1 MKTYQVTD
9 FRKNFADLLDEVQA
23 EPVVLSRYHADL
35 AVLMSK
41 AHYDRLV
48 LRAAPDTAEHETLI
62 TQYVTH
68 LIRNWDHI
76 RALCRD
82 EIHSGQTSAELQ
94 DIDAV
99 MRGIRVLR
107 SFQVQQAVAM
117 APPSRPRSGPKPSTR
132 PSAMTRD
139 MDDRCDTIE
148 LAAGK

>member
-9 FRKNFADLLDEVQA
+9 FRNNFADLLDEVQN
-23 EPVVLSRYHADL
+23 EPVVLSRYHAEL

-68 LIRNWDHI
+68 LIRNWDRI
-76 RALCRD
+76 RELCRS
-82 EIHSGQTSAELQ
+82 EIQSGQTPAELQ

-107 SFQVQQAVAM
+107 TFQVEQAVAM
-117 APPSRPRSGPKPSTR
+117 APPSRPRSGPKPRKEENASGR
-132 PSAMTRD
+132 RAASAS
-139 MDDRCDTIE
+139 
-148 LAAGK
+148 AV